1 MPMKTSN
8 LITKLAM
15 GVLLAGVLLYFGI
28 YIYRSCTGGLTTVRA
43 YEDTADVG
51 INASGLV
58 VRQEQV
64 LTSDTTATVDY
75 SPAEGDKVAGGGVV
89 ATLYTSTAGLEVKK
103 SIQNL
108 EAELDQLQY
117 AKSTSAG
124 ASDAAK
130 TETEL
135 LSAMAGLHA
144 SVSAGDLTGLEQDAL
159 RLRSLV
165 FKRDYTYGSS
175 TQELDALIAR
185 KNEELD
191 ALRASLGSVATVVRA
206 PLSGVFSSVADGYET
221 LLYPALLE
229 DLTVQQLIGLE
240 NQQPQAPV
248 DAIGKLITSS
258 VWYFAASAPTDE
270 AKGLM
275 EGAQYTISFSRDYT
289 GQALMTL
296 ERRGDDEGGRTLL
309 VFSCRTG
316 LADTTLLRRQT
327 AEVVTQHITGIHIPR
342 SALRALKETRKRAV
356 TDENGNTQTVEEEV
370 TVTGVYTVVSRQA
383 EFHPV
388 TVLYQGADYFLVSPA
403 DPEDAGRLRAGDE
416 ILVYTAGIIDGKVVR

>member
-28 YIYRSCTGGLTTVRA
+28 YIYHSCTGGLTTVRA

-51 INASGLV
+51 VQASGLV

-89 ATLYTSTAGLEVKK
+89 ATLYASTAGLEVKK

-108 EAELDQLQY
+108 EAELEQLQY

-144 SVSAGDLTGLEQDAL
+144 SVSAGDLTGLERDAL

-165 FKRDYTYGSS
+165 FKRDYFGSS
-175 TQELDALIAR
+175 TQDLDALIVR

-191 ALRASLGSVATVVRA
+191 ALRTSLGSVSTVVRA
-206 PLSGVFSSVADGYET
+206 PQAGVFSAVADGYET
-221 LLYPALLE
+221 LLYPDLLE

-258 VWYFAASAPTDE
+258 VWYFAASAPTSE
-270 AKGLM
+270 AKDLM

-296 ERRGDDEGGRTLL
+296 ERRGDDENGQTLL

-327 AEVVTQHITGIHIPR
+327 AEVVTQHITGIHIPH
-342 SALRALKETRKRAV
+342 SALRALKETQKRTV

-388 TVLYQGADYFLVSPA
+388 TVLYQGEDYFLVSPA
-403 DPEDAGRLRAGDE
+403 DPDDAGRLRTGDE
-416 ILVYTAGIIDGKVVR
+416 ILVYTAGITDGKVVR